1 MSGEFVKLMRKTSI
15 QMCRKIDKITFK
27 ANPNP
32 LEIWTFDSNYDRLDL
47 KALENI
53 DKASE
58 DQSSLNHSSIFH
70 KHAKTFMAVNNDE
83 TNITN
88 FANQMMLTTNNEQ
101 EGDNMMNNL
110 KIENEQLF
118 FECKSIDEP
127 SPLETHPVM
136 SEYITKMQAG
146 LTKNPYKDIFDNAL
160 NMFLDGKWKEAKKK
174 FDDVKK
180 NMPRDGPTEVLLK

>member
-1 MSGEFVKLMRKTSI
+1 MSGEFVKLMRKTSM
-15 QMCRKIDKITFK
+15 QMCRKIDKISFK
-27 ANPNP
+27 SNPNP
-32 LEIWTFDSNYDRLDL
+32 LEIWTFDTNYDRLDL
-47 KALENI
+47 KSIENN

-70 KHAKTFMAVNNDE
+70 KHAKTFLAANNDE
-83 TNITN
+83 ANITN

-118 FECKSIDEP
+118 FECKSIDDAT
-127 SPLETHPVM
+127 PLETHPVM
-136 SEYITKMQAG
+136 SEYIAKMQAG
-146 LTKNPYKDIFDNAL
+146 LSKNPYKETFEHGL

-174 FDDVKK
+174 LDEVKK
-180 NMPRDGPTEVLLK
+180 QMPKDGPTEVILK

>member
-1 MSGEFVKLMRKTSI
+1 M
-15 QMCRKIDKITFK
+15 
-27 ANPNP
+27 
-32 LEIWTFDSNYDRLDL
+32 LEMN
-47 KALENI
+47 

-136 SEYITKMQAG
+136 SE
-146 LTKNPYKDIFDNAL
+146 
-160 NMFLDGKWKEAKKK
+160 
-174 FDDVKK
+174 
-180 NMPRDGPTEVLLK
+180 

>member
-1 MSGEFVKLMRKTSI
+1 LKM
-15 QMCRKIDKITFK
+15 
-27 ANPNP
+27 
-32 LEIWTFDSNYDRLDL
+32 LEMN
-47 KALENI
+47 

-180 NMPRDGPTEVLLK
+180 NMPRDGPTEVILK

>member
-1 MSGEFVKLMRKTSI
+1 M
-15 QMCRKIDKITFK
+15 Q
-27 ANPNP
+27 
-32 LEIWTFDSNYDRLDL
+32 
-47 KALENI
+47 
-53 DKASE
+53 
-58 DQSSLNHSSIFH
+58 
-70 KHAKTFMAVNNDE
+70 VNNDE

-118 FECKSIDEP
+118 FECKSIEEP

-136 SEYITKMQAG
+136 SEYITKMQTG

-174 FDDVKK
+174 FDEVKK
-180 NMPRDGPTEVLLK
+180 HMPKDGPTEVILK